1 LMLGAMADSYDVEML
16 ANVRAAMRKLVA
28 DIAQGK
34 AVKRISM
41 PGGEMV
47 EAQDSDKLLA
57 ALQKMERFYEVRA
70 EGRQGGRLTP

>member
-1 LMLGAMADSYDVEML
+1 MDSFAVEML
-16 ANVRAAMRKLVA
+16 ANVRAAMKRLVLE
-28 DIAQGK
+28 IAQGK
-34 AVKRISM
+34 APKRISM

-57 ALQKMERFYEVRA
+57 VLEKMERIWEVRV